1 MLKAGVNVLAEPSG
15 MLLHGGTVQKV
26 GFDPAWSYT
35 IDMAMWLQMLE
46 AGALIATKDV
56 TASFRVSLSPRSAD
70 LTKTQ
75 TAEVTRFAEQVLA
88 PAVGREL
95 RRGGSAGPACSDG
108 DLAVVTE
115 HQSGRRWLAGG
126 LLDDD
131 VATEQRALDSAG
143 VRHMAAFEEHRV
155 LDLGVADMTVVGD

>member
-1 MLKAGVNVLAEPSG
+1 MLKAGTNVLGEPSG
-15 MLLHGGTVQKV
+15 MLLHGDTARGL

-46 AGALIATKDV
+46 AGPLIATEDV
-56 TASFRVSLSPRSAD
+56 TASFRVSLSSWSAD

-95 RRGGSAGPACSDG
+95 RRG
-108 DLAVVTE
+108 DLLRIRLATIARRIVYIGLRLR
-115 HQSGRRWLAGG
+115 QSR
-126 LLDDD
+126 
-131 VATEQRALDSAG
+131 
-143 VRHMAAFEEHRV
+143 
-155 LDLGVADMTVVGD
+155 